1 MNKTFN
7 PKIIYLLICFLL
19 SLLVSNQYLLKFENN
34 SFKSGDQEYSSIFQQ
49 DSLSYIKEAEKIR
62 TDINSGKNFFES
74 GGAYKFS
81 FLYPKIIYFFNKM
94 INDNVIMASEY
105 KIELKNYKL
114 FIFFQISIFLLSLI
128 FLYKVISKIL
138 EKGLSL
144 LIVSVLFINPIIFQ
158 WHLAF
163 LTESLFLSALIF
175 SICVLLNSK
184 NFFHFFLLG
193 VLIGVLYML
202 RTIALLYPIVLIFYL
217 LFQKKN
223 ISQKILNGLFVISGL
238 ILILLFIGIHNYKR
252 ANVFYFTPIQS
263 KTDLRTYIEPNIL
276 IKSKNFSSLQ
286 ANEYLNKKSQIIL
299 DNNNFDLTK
308 EKEKML
314 YYDKIRNNSIKT
326 ISNNKI
332 IFFKFVLKSY
342 THSLLLNPV
351 QVYFAA
357 KYKTW
362 NEYKNSSD
370 HKFWLKIRVVTTLLF
385 FSLFLYGMVISRNKI
400 SLELNI
406 FLFFSILYFFFT
418 SCWLSNT
425 RYFIPSAM
433 FMSVYFSLALDKIY
447 ELITTKKLN

>member
-19 SLLVSNQYLLKFENN
+19 SLLISNQYLVKFENN
-34 SFKSGDQEYSSIFQQ
+34 SFKSGDQEYSSIFQE

-81 FLYPKIIYFFNKM
+81 FLYPRIIYFFNKM

-223 ISQKILNGLFVISGL
+223 ISQKILNSLSLISGL
-238 ILILLFIGIHNYKR
+238 FLILLFIGMQNYKR
-252 ANVFYFTPIQS
+252 ADVFYFTPLQS
-263 KTDLRTYIEPNIL
+263 KTDLNTYIEPDYFN
-276 IKSKNFSSLQ
+276 
-286 ANEYLNKKSQIIL
+286 QI
-299 DNNNFDLTK
+299 
-308 EKEKML
+308 E
-314 YYDKIRNNSIKT
+314 
-326 ISNNKI
+326 
-332 IFFKFVLKSY
+332 
-342 THSLLLNPV
+342 
-351 QVYFAA
+351 
-357 KYKTW
+357 
-362 NEYKNSSD
+362 
-370 HKFWLKIRVVTTLLF
+370 
-385 FSLFLYGMVISRNKI
+385 
-400 SLELNI
+400 
-406 FLFFSILYFFFT
+406 
-418 SCWLSNT
+418 
-425 RYFIPSAM
+425 
-433 FMSVYFSLALDKIY
+433 KIY
-447 ELITTKKLN
+447 RITSKRIFK

>member
-19 SLLVSNQYLLKFENN
+19 SLLISNQYLLKFENN
-34 SFKSGDQEYSSIFQQ
+34 SFKSGDHEYSSIFQE

-81 FLYPKIIYFFNKM
+81 FLYPRIIYFFNKM
-94 INDNVIMASEY
+94 INDNEIMALND

-138 EKGLSL
+138 EKRLSL

-163 LTESLFLSALIF
+163 LTESLFLSVLIF
-175 SICVLLNSK
+175 SICLLLDSK

-193 VLIGVLYML
+193 ILIGVLYSL
-202 RTIALLYPIVLIFYL
+202 RTLALLYPLILIIYV

-223 ISQKILNGLFVISGL
+223 ITHRIFNILSL
-238 ILILLFIGIHNYKR
+238 IFGVAIILLFIGVQNYKR
-252 ANVFYFTPIQS
+252 ADVFYFTPMQS
-263 KTDLRTYIEPNIL
+263 KTDLNTYIEAGIL
-276 IKSKNFSSLQ
+276 VKSKNFTALQ
-286 ANEYLNKKSQIIL
+286 AREYLNKKSQAIL
-299 DNNNFDLTK
+299 DNNNFDFTK
-308 EKEKML
+308 ESEQIKFFNE
-314 YYDKIRNNSIKT
+314 IRNNSINT
-326 ISNNKI
+326 ISENKI
-332 IFFKFVLKSY
+332 IFLQLVLPNY
-342 THSLLLNPV
+342 FHSMLLNPV

-357 KYKTW
+357 KYQTW
-362 NEYKNSSD
+362 EKYKNSPD
-370 HKFWLKIRVVTTLLF
+370 HKFWLKIRVIITLLF
-385 FSLFLYGMVISRNKI
+385 FSLFLYGLIISRKKI

-418 SCWLSNT
+418 SCWLGNT
-425 RYFIPSAM
+425 RYFIPSIM
-433 FMSVYFSLALDKIY
+433 FMSIYFSLALNKIY